1 MDKTKNEIETET
13 ETDTETETEIET
25 IKKELHVEI
34 IHASQC
40 IGHQTGF

>member
-13 ETDTETETEIET
+13 ETDTETEIET